1 MGWSPFPIAGLK
13 IGTAEIISAF
23 SSDGYTSVPVNATQI
38 MSKTDLSGTTI
49 ANTLKTYLK
58 ANPFINTVSI
68 GDIFAVD
75 LTKQTMFPL
84 SHIIVNNATLAEV
97 TTSLN
102 ISILFM
108 DIVDDSKS
116 EITDIWEG
124 NDNEQ
129 DVLNTRLAVAQRLT
143 ADLMRGS
150 LYTSQVVISGEP
162 SAEPFTDRFENKI
175 AGWTLTFDV
184 IVPNDITIC

>member
-1 MGWSPFPIAGLK
+1 MN
-13 IGTAEIISAF
+13 
-23 SSDGYTSVPVNATQI
+23 GYFYIV
-38 MSKTDLSGTTI
+38 
-49 ANTLKTYLK
+49 NTLKTYLK

-75 LTKQTMFPL
+75 LNKQTMFPL

-129 DVLNTRLAVAQRLT
+129 DVLNTRLAIVQRLV

-150 LYTSQVVISGEP
+150 LYTSQVVVSGEP
-162 SAEPFTDRFENKI
+162 NAEPFTDRFENKV

-184 IVPNDITIC
+184 IVPNDMTIC

>member
-1 MGWSPFPIAGLK
+1 MN
-13 IGTAEIISAF
+13 
-23 SSDGYTSVPVNATQI
+23 GYFYIV
-38 MSKTDLSGTTI
+38 
-49 ANTLKTYLK
+49 NTLKTYLK

-75 LTKQTMFPL
+75 LNKQTMFPL

-129 DVLNTRLAVAQRLT
+129 DVLNTRLSVAQKLT

-150 LYTSQVVISGEP
+150 LYTSQVVVSGEP
-162 SAEPFTDRFENKI
+162 NAEPFTDRFENKI

-184 IVPNDITIC
+184 IVPNDMTIC

>member
-1 MGWSPFPIAGLK
+1 MNGYYY
-13 IGTAEIISAF
+13 II
-23 SSDGYTSVPVNATQI
+23 
-38 MSKTDLSGTTI
+38 
-49 ANTLKTYLK
+49 NTLKTYLK
-58 ANPFINTVSI
+58 AIPLINTVSV
-68 GDIFAVD
+68 GDISKID
-75 LTKQTMFPL
+75 LYKQTIFPL
-84 SHIIVNNATLAEV
+84 VHVIVNNATLGEV
-97 TTSLN
+97 TMSMN

-129 DVLNTRLAVAQRLT
+129 DVLNTQITIAQRLT

-150 LYTSQVVISGEP
+150 LYSSQVIIQSDP
-162 SAEPFTDRFENKI
+162 NAEPFVDRFENKI

-184 IVPNDITIC
+184 IVPNEMTIC

>member
-1 MGWSPFPIAGLK
+1 MN
-13 IGTAEIISAF
+13 
-23 SSDGYTSVPVNATQI
+23 GYYYVV
-38 MSKTDLSGTTI
+38 
-49 ANTLKTYLK
+49 NTLKDYLK
-58 ANPFINTVSI
+58 SNDFINTVSI
-68 GDIFAVD
+68 GDIFGVD
-75 LTKQTMFPL
+75 LNKQTIFPL
-84 SHIIVNNATLAEV
+84 AHIIVNNATLAEN

-129 DVLNTRLAVAQRLT
+129 DVLNTQLSLASKLT
-143 ADLMRGS
+143 ADLVRGY
-150 LYTSQVVISGEP
+150 LYSNLIQVTTEP
-162 SAEPFTDRFENKI
+162 IAEPFVDRFENKI

-184 IVPNDITIC
+184 IIPNDMTLC